1 SNWSLKED
9 PTRLVHN
16 TLETGGGRK
25 LLAYKNT
32 GKIYGDVEVSTVI
45 KANEFNNTLFQ
56 LHLHSYGERGSESS
70 YYLDLRKNGS
80 IRINRNEDGAF
91 KVLQSNSVPFPVGEN
106 RWYNAV
112 LRVEGNV
119 LKGKAW
125 PYGTEEPAE
134 WQVEIEDHTHKS
146 GYLGLG
152 QVGSTSV
159 NEFLFASLKTN
170 GEDAPRAPKDLLINK
185 KPLQEK
191 VEEIQA
197 ANLDGA
203 KYTEESWNNLQNA
216 LEEAEEILNDSEV
229 TQEDVDKTLEHLNE
243 AYEGLEEKQ
252 EDEVDK
258 AALQEK
264 VDEIKDEDLDE
275 SNYTGESWKTFQIA
289 LTIAEEI
296 LALDTKKLNQFI
308 VDKALSNLEIAYE
321 ELEMKSE

>member
-170 GEDAPRAPKDLLINK
+170 GEEAPRAPQDILVDKTPLIEKISEIEDENLEDANLTEDSWAEISTALESAKELLDGD
-185 KPLQEK
+185 PTT
-191 VEEIQA
+191 EEIYNQIDE
-197 ANLDGA
+197 LDKA
-203 KYTEESWNNLQNA
+203 YNNLQT
-216 LEEAEEILNDSEV
+216 V
-229 TQEDVDKTLEHLNE
+229 TVDYITFF
-243 AYEGLEEKQ
+243 
-252 EDEVDK
+252 DE
-258 AALQEK
+258 
-264 VDEIKDEDLDE
+264 
-275 SNYTGESWKTFQIA
+275 
-289 LTIAEEI
+289 
-296 LALDTKKLNQFI
+296 
-308 VDKALSNLEIAYE
+308 
-321 ELEMKSE
+321 

>member
-159 NEFLFASLKTN
+159 NEFLFASLKTD
-170 GEDAPRAPKDLLINK
+170 GEEAPRAPQDIIVDKTPIIEKISEIEDENLEDANLTEDSWAEISTALESAKELLDGD
-185 KPLQEK
+185 PTT
-191 VEEIQA
+191 EEIYNQIDE
-197 ANLDGA
+197 LDKA
-203 KYTEESWNNLQNA
+203 YNNLQTVTMDYITFFDEP
-216 LEEAEEILNDSEV
+216 LESNGWVNSWKESNWSLK
-229 TQEDVDKTLEHLNE
+229 EDPTRLVHNTLETGGGRKLLAYKNTGKIYGDVEVSTVIKANE
-243 AYEGLEEKQ
+243 FNNTL
-252 EDEVDK
+252 
-258 AALQEK
+258 
-264 VDEIKDEDLDE
+264 
-275 SNYTGESWKTFQIA
+275 F
-289 LTIAEEI
+289 
-296 LALDTKKLNQFI
+296 
-308 VDKALSNLEIAYE
+308 
-321 ELEMKSE
+321 